1 MKFAI
6 KAKSSVA
13 TPQEIKLAYRQ
24 SGMLPVANIT
34 NQLEMTGIREI
45 QAEFLNAPPKYLE
58 LAVLIFLGCV
68 TFYFIPASSGG
79 SMRKKNA
86 LLDDGSTGTEE
97 RSGSDYSN
105 SPPLSPSGI
114 IVDCDPL
121 RPKNVANR
129 QTKHAKKVSDALEY
143 SETDASTSDT
153 EQIKRRQALLNERFT

>member
-24 SGMLPVANIT
+24 SGMLHVANIT
-34 NQLEMTGIREI
+34 NQLEMTGIKEI

-68 TFYFIPASSGG
+68 TFYFIPVSSGG
-79 SMRKKNA
+79 SMRKKGI
-86 LLDDGSTGTEE
+86 LLDEGSTGTEE

-129 QTKHAKKVSDALEY
+129 QTKHAGKVSDLLEY
-143 SETDASTSDT
+143 SETDASTS
-153 EQIKRRQALLNERFT
+153 ENERSKRRRAPLNERFT